1 MLIYKV
7 IPPSPNLEKVGK
19 IRREFIKMT
28 SEERKQHN
36 NDISNEIISNLLKQG
51 IEKRLCELSIQDLIV
66 IQKNARWALEKKI
79 FLMDESQSLRFNQ
92 MIEKIYSMIIDK
104 LKSADK
110 LYLIMDKV
118 TKMPYLDR
126 NYYINVF
133 SEKEFADEALD
144 YYTQQYRMWE
154 IKEVN
159 KNDIIKTLG
168 QAFYMNGA
176 DGVLIDNGQTFI
188 AFKASEIID
197 APDFSNTHTMDV
209 PVMNPKFLSALT
221 VLVQEKNWRVNYPEK
236 GKYLRAYEDEMIAT
250 FCTARFLIP
259 VKGMPKFGSEHEVE
273 LKEKTTITIPTLSN
287 GKNHATPVFTDWNQF
302 NKVYSQDEWGG
313 WIWKAEDLLSAPDDT
328 IVVNS
333 AEICFIMSKEMIS
346 QIFDIYKKEILP
358 VVKSVN
364 DNLENKNEE
373 LL

>member
-1 MLIYKV
+1 
-7 IPPSPNLEKVGK
+7 
-19 IRREFIKMT
+19 MT
-28 SEERKQHN
+28 PEERKQHN
-36 NDISNEIISNLLKQG
+36 NDISNEIISNLLKPG
-51 IEKRLCELSIQDLIV
+51 IEQRLCELSIQDLIV
-66 IQKNARWALEKKI
+66 IQKNARWALEKKL
-79 FLMDESQSLRFNQ
+79 FHMDESQSFRFNQ
-92 MIEKIYSMIIDK
+92 MIEKIYSIIIDK

-110 LYLIMDKV
+110 FYLIMDKV

-126 NYYINVF
+126 DYNINVF

-159 KNDIIKTLG
+159 KDDIIKTLG

-188 AFKASEIID
+188 AFEASKIID
-197 APDFSNTHTMDV
+197 APDFSNTHPMDV

-221 VLVQEKNWRVNYPEK
+221 VLVQEKNWRVNYPER
-236 GKYLRAYEDEMIAT
+236 GKYLRAYEDKMIET
-250 FCTARFLIP
+250 FCTARFLVP
-259 VKGMPKFGSEHEVE
+259 VKGMPKFGSEHEAE

-358 VVKSVN
+358 AVKSAN

-373 LL
+373 